1 MKLKDVT
8 FWGFTQEELKQIRNV
23 KGSGEEEM
31 TLTTSQDIAD
41 IVGFDVI
48 TKIAPGGQIAIMKV
62 GE

>member
-8 FWGFTQEELKQIRNV
+8 FWGFTQEELKQIRKE
-23 KGSGEEEM
+23 KGSGEEEI
-31 TLTTSQDIAD
+31 TLITSQDIAD

-48 TKIAPGGQIAIMKV
+48 TIIAPGGQIAIMKA